1 MGHTSTS
8 QPGRRERRRRETRER
23 IFRAALRLFAQRGF
37 LATKIEDITEAAD
50 VGKGT
55 FFNYFPSKE
64 HLLVAFAEMQL
75 GKAQAV
81 VEQFPGEPAY
91 HQLMQRLLPVLAEE
105 PGHSAALVRSIL
117 AAALL
122 NAPARRVMRR
132 NFLRRF
138 LPFQTGLLSAGQRR
152 GEIRGDREAQ
162 ELARHVLR
170 NFLGTLF
177 VWALAPQKGLAAE
190 LGSNFELLWGSLQ
203 HSKGRAH
210 REKQA

>member
-1 MGHTSTS
+1 MGHTLKPP
-8 QPGRRERRRRETRER
+8 PGRRERRRRETRER

-81 VEQFPGEPAY
+81 VGQFPGGASY
-91 HQLMQRLLPVLAEE
+91 HELMQRLLPVIAEE
-105 PGHSAALVRSIL
+105 PGHSADLVRSIL

-122 NAPARRVMRR
+122 NTPARRVMRR

-138 LPFQTGLLSAGQRR
+138 LPFQTALLSAGQRR
-152 GEIRGDREAQ
+152 GEIRADREAQ

-177 VWALAPQKGLAAE
+177 LWALAPQKGLAAG
-190 LGSNFELLWGSLQ
+190 LTSNFELLWGTLQ
-203 HSKGRAH
+203 SPNTRSH
-210 REKQA
+210 REKHA

>member
-1 MGHTSTS
+1 MGHRV

-64 HLLVAFAEMQL
+64 HLLVAFAEMQMA
-75 GKAQAV
+75 KAQAV
-81 VEQFPGEPAY
+81 VGTFPGHPTY
-91 HQLMQRLLPVLAEE
+91 HELMRRLLPVIAEE
-105 PGHSAALVRSIL
+105 PGQSAALVRSIL

-122 NAPARRVMRR
+122 NTPARRVMRR
-132 NFLRRF
+132 NFMRRF
-138 LPFQTGLLSAGQRR
+138 LPFQTSLLDAGQQR
-152 GEIRGDREAQ
+152 GEVRDDRKAP
-162 ELARHVLR
+162 ELAQHVLR

-177 VWALAPQKGLAAE
+177 LWALAPQKGLAA
-190 LGSNFELLWGSLQ
+190 GMVSNFELLWGTLESPKARRL
-203 HSKGRAH
+203 
-210 REKQA
+210 RETNR

>member
-1 MGHTSTS
+1 MGHNSQP

-81 VEQFPGEPAY
+81 VSHFPGEPAY
-91 HQLMQRLLPVLAEE
+91 HELMQRLLPVIAEE

-117 AAALL
+117 AAAML

-132 NFLRRF
+132 NFMRRF
-138 LPFQTGLLSAGQRR
+138 LPFQTSLLAAGQRR
-152 GEIRGDREAQ
+152 GEIRGDREAR
-162 ELARHVLR
+162 ELARLVLR
-170 NFLGTLF
+170 NFLGTLL

-190 LGSNFELLWGSLQ
+190 LVSNFELLWGSLQ
-203 HSKGRAH
+203 RPKGRAH
-210 REKQA
+210 REKHA

>member
-1 MGHTSTS
+1 MGHTLPS

-23 IFRAALRLFAQRGF
+23 IFRAALRLFAKRGF

-64 HLLVAFAEMQL
+64 HLLVAFAEMQM

-81 VEQFPGEPAY
+81 VGQFPGGASY
-91 HQLMQRLLPVLAEE
+91 HELMQRLLPVLAEE
-105 PGHSAALVRSIL
+105 PGHSSDLVRSIL

-122 NAPARRVMRR
+122 NTPARRVLRR

-138 LPFQTGLLSAGQRR
+138 LPFQTSLLSAGQKR
-152 GEIRGDREAQ
+152 GEVRRDREAQ
-162 ELARHVLR
+162 ELAQHVLR

-177 VWALAPQKGLAAE
+177 LWSLAPQKALAT
-190 LGSNFELLWGSLQ
+190 GMVSNFELLWSSLQ
-203 HSKGRAH
+203 SNKARPRRRTHP
-210 REKQA
+210 

>member
-1 MGHTSTS
+1 MGHNSS
-8 QPGRRERRRRETRER
+8 PQPGRRERRRRETRER
-23 IFRAALRLFAQRGF
+23 IFRAALRLFGQRGF

-81 VEQFPGEPAY
+81 VQQFPGQPSY
-91 HQLMQRLLPVLAEE
+91 RQIMQRLLPVLAEE
-105 PGHSAALVRSIL
+105 PGRSAELVRSIM

-122 NAPARRVMRR
+122 SAPARRVMRR

-138 LPFQTGLLSAGQRR
+138 LPFQTSLLSAGQKR
-152 GEIRGDREAQ
+152 GEIRGDREA
-162 ELARHVLR
+162 EDLARHVLR

-177 VWALAPQKGLAAE
+177 LWAMAPQKELAA
-190 LGSNFELLWGSLQ
+190 GMVANFELLWATLQ
-203 HSKGRAH
+203 SPNGRVH
-210 REKQA
+210 RERRT